1 MKTKKKIPVWGTMCL
16 ALAMI
21 LCFSFGVSAATET
34 IYSCGFDSAEEA
46 LTWSYIDGDKDGH
59 YWTYYSEVPESKV
72 KTGALID
79 YSFYENQALAPKDYA
94 YTPAFIMPQNG
105 EVYLDYDVFALNPNF
120 TINENYSVYIYSGTG
135 GERIL
140 EENLSKGEDC
150 TSPATR
156 SLKLS
161 DSDVV
166 NLSKYRGKEVK
177 IGFVYQSHNQYAIGI
192 DNIKVYRE
200 LKDVNEIS
208 VDVTKPLISAV
219 PATTASVSGG
229 YEGYTVANV
238 SWEPADSVFEADKL
252 YSAVITLEAKDGY
265 AFTDDVTP
273 YVNHRPATIITKSDG
288 EMKLSFIFR
297 KLVTSPPSM
306 FFDDVKTTN
315 WFYHDVEFVYY
326 NRLMVGTGDNKFSP
340 ALPTTRGMVVA
351 VLYRLKDEPPVS
363 GKCPFNDVK
372 AGIYYEDAI
381 TWAAEKGI
389 VEGYG
394 NHIFAPDKEI
404 SRQELASI
412 FCHFAKAE
420 GFYDANDSVMLAGFK
435 DCGEIGSWAESSVS
449 WAFGVGLIKGSDEK
463 DGLYFLPKN
472 PAQRCHVAAMMER
485 LCTAYSY

>member
-1 MKTKKKIPVWGTMCL
+1 MKTKKKIPVWVAMCL
-16 ALAMI
+16 TLAMV
-21 LCFSFGVSAATET
+21 LCFSFGVSAAET
-34 IYSCGFDSAEEA
+34 FYSCDFEAEGVLDDWTLIDSDE
-46 LTWSYIDGDKDGH
+46 DGYG
-59 YWTYYSEVPESKV
+59 WEVINPESD
-72 KTGALID
+72 D
-79 YSFYENQALAPKDYA
+79 YSYGNALCSWSHKNFFGPLTPNNYA
-94 YTPAFIMPQNG
+94 YTPEIQIPLG
-105 EVYLDYDVFALNPNF
+105 KGKVYLDYTVFALDPSWP
-120 TINENYSVYIYSGTG
+120 EEHYSVYVYDVEGNG
-135 GERIL
+135 GVKLL
-140 EENLSKGEDC
+140 EETLSEGEDRN
-150 TSPATR
+150 TPSSR
-156 SLKLS
+156 QLDLS
-161 DSDVV
+161 A
-166 NLSKYRGKEVK
+166 YAGKTVK
-177 IGFVYQSHNQYAIGI
+177 IGFVHHDVSGQFAIGI
-192 DNIKVYRE
+192 DNIHVYR
-200 LKDVNEIS
+200 DVP
-208 VDVTKPLISAV
+208 VDEVFVEVKKPLIGGV

-273 YVNHRPATIITKSDG
+273 YVNRRPATIITKSAG
-288 EMKLSFIFR
+288 EMKISFAFR

-326 NRLMVGTGDNKFSP
+326 NRLMVGTADNKFSP

-372 AGIYYEDAI
+372 AGSYYEDAI